1 MSKKSNVFS
10 LSILAEYSCKLE
22 TDGSMKMTLR
32 SNAYAALVA
41 WEVGVGETNCAATDD
56 GGYQALTIITDS
68 SRVQTT
74 PAIGT
79 ADCKVEAPAGD
90 VRKYTL
96 VKRKKTATF

>member
-1 MSKKSNVFS
+1 
-10 LSILAEYSCKLE
+10 
-22 TDGSMKMTLR
+22 MKMTLR

-41 WEVGVGETNCAATDD
+41 WEIGVGETNCAATDD

-90 VRKYTL
+90 VRKLYIIQ
-96 VKRKKTATF
+96 KKTNTHIFIVSSYLQKTFLASNKNLTSYQF